1 MLSQHFSK
9 ERQVHGLY
17 GLYPKYRAYVHVIS
31 CFSLM
36 IGHGL
41 CFATLQND
49 PGTPSDLRKLYIISV
64 YIIVTNIFVLTNTVV
79 SQLWAVI
86 RDLYSPWILPYT
98 QQQVSNNCASWIQQL
113 SSDRML
119 LLPWIAA
126 DSGQASLMATSAALC
141 VSFLHESVPA
151 QQSVLSH
158 LLTFYLHGFCHP
170 AVKPHVFQVISLEY
184 LI

>member
-1 MLSQHFSK
+1 
-9 ERQVHGLY
+9 
-17 GLYPKYRAYVHVIS
+17 
-31 CFSLM
+31 M

-64 YIIVTNIFVLTNTVV
+64 YIIVINIFGLPNTVV

-86 RDLYSPWILPYT
+86 RDLYS
-98 QQQVSNNCASWIQQL
+98 
-113 SSDRML
+113 
-119 LLPWIAA
+119 PWIAA

-170 AVKPHVFQVISLEY
+170 AVKPHVFQVISLKY

>member
-1 MLSQHFSK
+1 MLSQHSSK
-9 ERQVHGLY
+9 ERKVHGLD

-64 YIIVTNIFVLTNTVV
+64 YIIVINIFGLPNTVV

-86 RDLYSPWILPYT
+86 RDLYSPWVLPYT
-98 QQQVSNNCASWIQQL
+98 QQQVSKKLGREPW
-113 SSDRML
+113 SSGYGRRL
-119 LLPWIAA
+119 
-126 DSGQASLMATSAALC
+126 
-141 VSFLHESVPA
+141 
-151 QQSVLSH
+151 
-158 LLTFYLHGFCHP
+158 
-170 AVKPHVFQVISLEY
+170 VFQRSCVRIPALFTRWTYFHIY
-184 LI
+184 LL